1 MTAFINGLAPTRWTS
16 AKAPRLQGGHLFHP
30 AVDFLC
36 LGGGSLIVLSLLV
49 LAVWTGT
56 QLTTAVIVMGAL
68 PHVVND
74 PHFAHSYQIFY
85 RNFFSKAFRRDYDP
99 MLRARYV
106 LAGVVVPIALILFFV
121 VSLVRSDAV
130 MLGYGANILLF
141 FVGWHYVKQGYGM
154 LMVDSV
160 LKRQFFTDRE
170 KQYLLANAYGCWI
183 FFWVLA
189 NWQISV
195 RNLLGLKYYMF
206 QFPDWVVFAAFSVA
220 AVTTYLMLY
229 TLISIYRTEGR
240 RLLVSGTVAYLT
252 TVYMWLFLQFMP
264 LFLIFIP
271 TFHSLQYLI
280 VVWRYQ
286 INKDRA
292 RSEIDDAPKPE
303 HGRGRWLTGGTSRF
317 CRFIVF
323 GLALGYLGFW
333 GAPELLESVVSYDQ
347 EIFGGTLFFF
357 LFWIFI
363 NVHHYFLDN
372 VMWRRQNPDTRK
384 YLFAHN

>member
-1 MTAFINGLAPTRWTS
+1 MTAFNNDLAPTRRTS
-16 AKAPRLQGGHLFHP
+16 AKALRLQGGHLFHP
-30 AVDFLC
+30 AVDILC
-36 LGGGSLIVLSLLV
+36 LGGGSLIVFSLV
-49 LAVWTGT
+49 ALALWTGT
-56 QLTTAVIVMGAL
+56 QLTTAVIIMLAL
-68 PHVVND
+68 THVVND

-85 RNFFSKAFRRDYDP
+85 QNFFSKAFGRDYDRV
-99 MLRARYV
+99 LRARYV

-130 MLGYGANILLF
+130 MLGYGANIMLLL
-141 FVGWHYVKQGYGM
+141 VGWHYVKQGYGM

-170 KQYLLANAYGCWI
+170 KKYLLANAYSCWI
-183 FFWVLA
+183 FYWLLA
-189 NWQISV
+189 NWLISA
-195 RNLLGLKYYMF
+195 RNFWGLEYYMF
-206 QFPDWVVFAAFSVA
+206 QFPDWVVFAAFCVA
-220 AVTTYLMLY
+220 ATTTYLMLY
-229 TLISIYRTEGR
+229 NLVILLKEGR
-240 RLLVSGTVAYLT
+240 RPPLIGTVAYLT
-252 TVYMWLFLQFMP
+252 TVYIWLFLLLSP
-264 LFLIFIP
+264 LFVFFVP
-271 TFHSLQYLI
+271 AFHSLQYLI

-292 RSEIDDAPKPE
+292 RGEIDDALKSE
-303 HGRGRWLTGGTSRF
+303 RGRGRWLTGGTSRF
-317 CRFIVF
+317 CRFVVL

-333 GAPELLESVVSYDQ
+333 GAPKLLDSLVPYDQ
-347 EIFGGTLFFF
+347 EVFGGTLFFF